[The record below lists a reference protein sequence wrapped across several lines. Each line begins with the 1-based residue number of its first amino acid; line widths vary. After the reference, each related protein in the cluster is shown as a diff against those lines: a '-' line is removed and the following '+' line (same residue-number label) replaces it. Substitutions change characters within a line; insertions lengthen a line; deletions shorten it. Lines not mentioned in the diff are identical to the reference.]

1 MGLPI
6 EEVYGAAVDMAGWA
20 EYRGADVAVL
30 SQHHAIEDR
39 HRHLYEPSDKTTRR
53 PPSRNRSE
61 LTVSRSKKGKFL
73 AAVTATVSAVSI
85 VILAA
90 PASSSG
96 SPLDITYISSL
107 TGPGAS
113 EYANSQLGCVAR
125 VDLQNAEGGINGRKV
140 NLSILDDETN
150 PTLTSTA
157 VKNAIANGAVGIVAN
172 SPLFYLAAKYAEQAG
187 MPVTGNSSDGPEW
200 GEQPYTNMFDAFRG
214 SENPADPV
222 NSIFGDFLKSHG
234 GTTVGT
240 YGYGVSP
247 NSAGGAIGGAESF
260 QRAGGKIGVEDAS
273 IPFGSVDFGPEALVA
288 KEKNVNAILPTMDD
302 DSDFALL
309 TAMKQA
315 GVKVK
320 AALLA
325 VGYEPSVVH
334 SPAWP
339 SLQGAYFLS
348 LTRPLALPNAGTEQM
363 AGALTKYAHF
373 AKSEFPSFS
382 QALSWLGCDLM
393 IQGLKGAGQNP
404 SRASVVKALRNIKA
418 YNGNG
423 LLPITI
429 NYSTVF
435 GHDLPQCAWVLQA
448 QKSGF
453 VPVSAKP
460 FCGTDYAGTS
470 TRTGS

>member
-1 MGLPI
+1 MSRL
-6 EEVYGAAVDMAGWA
+6 M
-20 EYRGADVAVL
+20 
-30 SQHHAIEDR
+30 
-39 HRHLYEPSDKTTRR
+39 KTGI
-53 PPSRNRSE
+53 
-61 LTVSRSKKGKFL
+61 LT
-73 AAVTATVSAVSI
+73 AAVTTLSAASLV
-85 VILAA
+85 VVAA

-96 SPLDITYISSL
+96 APLNITYISSL

-113 EYANSQLGCVAR
+113 EYANSQQGCLAR
-125 VDLQNAEGGINGRKV
+125 VDLQNAEGGVNGRKV
-140 NLSILDDETN
+140 HLSVVDDETN

-157 VKNAIANGAVGIVAN
+157 VEGAISKGAVGIVAN
-172 SPLFYLAAKYAEQAG
+172 SPLFYLAAKYAQQAG
-187 MPVTGNSSDGPEW
+187 LPVTGNSSDGPEW
-200 GEQPYTNMFDAFRG
+200 GQQPYTNMFDAFRG

-222 NSIFGDFLKSHG
+222 NSIFGNFLKSHG
-234 GTTVGT
+234 GTTIGT

-273 IPFGSVDFGPEALVA
+273 VPFGSVDFTPEALIA

-309 TAMKQA
+309 TALKQA

-325 VGYEPSVVH
+325 VGYEPSVVQ

-348 LTRPLALPNAGTEQM
+348 LTRPLSVPNAATEQM

-373 AKSEFPSFS
+373 TKSEFPSYG
-382 QALSWLGCDLM
+382 QDLSWLGCDLM
-393 IQGLKGAGQNP
+393 IQGLRRAGQNP
-404 SRASVVKALRNIKA
+404 SRASVVKAFRGIKS

-435 GHDLPQCAWVLQA
+435 GHDLLQCAWVMQA

-470 TRTGS
+470 TRTSS

>member
-1 MGLPI
+1 M
-6 EEVYGAAVDMAGWA
+6 
-20 EYRGADVAVL
+20 
-30 SQHHAIEDR
+30 
-39 HRHLYEPSDKTTRR
+39 
-53 PPSRNRSE
+53 SRLMKS
-61 LTVSRSKKGKFL
+61 GFL
-73 AAVTATVSAVSI
+73 AAVIATVSAASLV
-85 VILAA
+85 VLAA

-157 VKNAIANGAVGIVAN
+157 VKNAIANDAVGIVAN
-172 SPLFYLAAKYAEQAG
+172 SPLFYLAAKYAQQAG

-222 NSIFGDFLKSHG
+222 NSIFGNFLKSHG
-234 GTTVGT
+234 GTTIGT

-273 IPFGSVDFGPEALVA
+273 IPFGSVDFTPEALVA

-309 TAMKQA
+309 TALKQA

-348 LTRPLALPNAGTEQM
+348 LTRPLDLPNAGTEQM
-363 AGALTKYAHF
+363 AGALKKYAHF
-373 AKSEFPSFS
+373 TKTEFPNFS

-393 IQGLKGAGQNP
+393 IQGLERAGHSP
-404 SRASVVKALRNIKA
+404 SRASVVKALRGIKA
-418 YNGNG
+418 YNANG
-423 LLPITI
+423 LLPVTI
-429 NYSTVF
+429 NYSTIF
-435 GHDLPQCAWVLQA
+435 GHDLPQCAWVVQA

-470 TRTGS
+470 TLKGS